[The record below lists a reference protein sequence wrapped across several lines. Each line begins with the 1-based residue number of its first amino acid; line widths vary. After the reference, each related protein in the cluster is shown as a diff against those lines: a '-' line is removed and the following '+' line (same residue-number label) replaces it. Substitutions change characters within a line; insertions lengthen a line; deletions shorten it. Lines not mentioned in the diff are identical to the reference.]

1 MEPKAV
7 KEVLSEDTYDDCTA
21 CRVTGTSIFLGF
33 RLLGLIP
40 SFATGSMAMITLG
53 GWSYY
58 SGMYNLRKKEQEIMR
73 SASKYKMGS
82 RQLGV
87 ITLSATLVGMGIWRA
102 FN

>member
-1 MEPKAV
+1 MAKEEPWSMDPKPV
-7 KEVLSEDTYDDCTA
+7 KHVLSDDTYDDCTA
-21 CRVTGTSIFLGF
+21 CRV
-33 RLLGLIP
+33 
-40 SFATGSMAMITLG
+40 TGSMAMITLG

-58 SGMYNLRKKEQEIMR
+58 SGMYNLRQREKEIMR

-87 ITLSATLVGMGIWRA
+87 ITLSATLVGMGLWRA